1 MTTGPE
7 NPIRLGQSALPKNGA
22 TGSRSVSPADSAQLH
37 LVTPGQ
43 NLAII
48 AEKHG
53 LTIAELTKANGLT
66 EQSLIFPGQKL
77 VIPIP
82 RQEAINVEPVTEH
95 SVAVGESIFEIAA
108 RFGISVTVLQRL
120 NNLTDASILFP
131 GTKLKLVEDKTSD
144 NREKPAKLVRPFPA
158 QCLVHGYHVVKPGD
172 QPSRIAAFHGVST
185 QALLSVN
192 GLSWNAMLYEGQKLI
207 VPISHGPLNCPA
219 LVKLGPV
226 SLGTAQTYFKVAKE
240 QDASDY
246 LIVNAFCLEMQRS
259 GLVPEFG
266 ALAAARELLGKL
278 TLVLGIETLNVK
290 QVLTQA
296 GFEDLAAGASLW
308 EASAWS
314 WLQEVKAQGNV

>member
-7 NPIRLGQSALPKNGA
+7 NPIRLGQSALPG
-22 TGSRSVSPADSAQLH
+22 TGSRNVSAADSASLH

-43 NLAII
+43 NLAVI
-48 AEKHG
+48 AQIHG
-53 LTIAELTKANGLT
+53 LSISELTKANGMT

-82 RQEAINVEPVTEH
+82 VEDEVTTVAPTEH
-95 SVAVGESIFEIAA
+95 LVALGESIFAIAA
-108 RFGISVTVLQRL
+108 RFGISVTALQKL
-120 NNLTDASILFP
+120 NDLTDTSILFP
-131 GTKLKLVEDKTSD
+131 GTILKLVADKTSD
-144 NREKPAKLVRPFPA
+144 TLDQPTKLERPFPA
-158 QCLVHGYHVVKPGD
+158 HCLVHGYHVVKTGD

-185 QALLSVN
+185 QALLTAN

-219 LVKLGPV
+219 LVILAPT
-226 SLGTAQTYFKVAKE
+226 SFGTAQKYFQVAKE

-266 ALAAARELLGKL
+266 VLAAAKELISKL
-278 TLVLGIETLNVK
+278 SLVVGLETLNVK
-290 QVLTQA
+290 QALTQA

-314 WLQEVKAQGNV
+314 WLSEVRETDNV